1 MKKSLIIS
9 SLILVS
15 TVLSAKEYVYD
26 GSSYLHMN
34 QPIGDDVV
42 FALDSNGTVDTQG
55 RARFLFNGNAVH
67 SITTDASNKNSNFKL
82 WDLLFTVA
90 TVDIKSSSSDVV
102 AFNAQEEVN
111 LKGYTLENTPTGL
124 GELVF
129 TNSATVENGANP
141 FAIVNFTTL
150 SPTYASKIITRTNT
164 RFNGSVIKLA
174 DKCGLSIESGT
185 TEWNVSTLEWGGA
198 SSFVN
203 ISAGATLKNVINKS
217 FMFKKAEIAGSFVN
231 ETTSDVIFTATSIR
245 PTNVSGDVFSKGR
258 IKIWGSVNISG
269 SMSYVFSNE
278 YAKNIL
284 LARETDNKGNITNVA
299 NVTLDGKDVLSR
311 LIVSSEDAYN
321 KASDKSQYIVR
332 DENGSTV
339 YYKKDYAEFVI
350 NGYSSNI
357 RINVN
362 ADNAFKLFFSSGDVL
377 TLNIASDATLTLAG
391 ITNVMSSNPVITINN
406 FENDSIFMFESAL
419 EKYDLITDIKAITA
433 DGETFNKQDISLVA
447 DVYNGQA
454 GYWLTVPALAV
465 PEPAEWAMI
474 FGGIALGLAIY
485 RRRK

>member
-1 MKKSLIIS
+1 MKKSLIVS
-9 SLILVS
+9 SLLIAS
-15 TVLSAKEYVYD
+15 TALFAKQYVYD

-34 QPIGDDVV
+34 QPTEDDVV
-42 FALDSNGTVDTQG
+42 FALDSNGTVDSQG

-67 SITTDASNKNSNFKL
+67 SITTDASNKTDSFKL

-111 LKGYTLENTPTGL
+111 LRGYTLENTPTGL

-129 TNSATVENGANP
+129 TNTATVEDGANP
-141 FAIVNFTTL
+141 YAIVNFTTL
-150 SPTYASKIITRTNT
+150 SPVYASKIITRTNT
-164 RFNGSVIKLA
+164 RMNGNKISLA
-174 DKCGLSIESGT
+174 DSCGLSIESGT

-198 SSFVN
+198 RSFVN
-203 ISAGATLKNVINKS
+203 ISAGATLKNVIASS
-217 FMFKKAEIAGSFVN
+217 FTFKKAEIAGSFVN
-231 ETTSDVIFTATSIR
+231 ETTNDVNFKATSDR
-245 PTNVSGDVFSKGR
+245 PTNVSGDVLSKGR
-258 IKIWGSVNISG
+258 IRIMGTVNITG
-269 SMSYVFSNE
+269 SMSYVFSDSS
-278 YAKNIL
+278 KNIL
-284 LARETDNKGNITNVA
+284 LSRETDKNGNVINVA
-299 NVTLDGKDVLSR
+299 NLTLDGKDVCSR
-311 LIVSSEDAYN
+311 LIVSSEESYN
-321 KASDKSQYIVR
+321 NATDKSQYIVR

-350 NGYSSNI
+350 NGLSSNI
-357 RINVN
+357 TINVN
-362 ADNAFKLFFSSGDVL
+362 ADNAFKLFFSGGDVL

-406 FENDSIFMFESAL
+406 FENDSVFMFESAL
-419 EKYDLITDIKAITA
+419 GKYDLITDIKATTA
-433 DGETFNKQDISLVA
+433 DGEVFNKEDLSLVA

-474 FGGIALGLAIY
+474 FGGIALALAVY

>member
-1 MKKSLIIS
+1 MKKSLIVS
-9 SLILVS
+9 SLLIAS
-15 TVLSAKEYVYD
+15 TALFAKQYVYD

-34 QPIGDDVV
+34 QPTDDDVV
-42 FALDSNGTVDTQG
+42 FALDSNGTVDSQG

-67 SITTDASNKNSNFKL
+67 SITTDASNKTDSFKL

-111 LKGYTLENTPTGL
+111 LRGYDLGNTPTGL

-129 TNSATVENGANP
+129 TNTATVEDGANP

-150 SPTYASKIITRTNT
+150 SPVYASKIITRTNT
-164 RFNGSVIKLA
+164 RMNGNKIGLA
-174 DKCGLSIESGT
+174 DNCGLSIESGT

-198 SSFVN
+198 RSFVN
-203 ISAGATLKNVINKS
+203 ISAGATLKNVIASS
-217 FMFKKAEIAGSFVN
+217 FTFKKAEIAGSFVN
-231 ETTSDVIFTATSIR
+231 ETTNDVNFKATSDR
-245 PTNVSGDVFSKGR
+245 PTNVSGDVLSKGR
-258 IKIWGSVNISG
+258 IRIMGTVNITG
-269 SMSYVFSNE
+269 SMSYVFSDSS
-278 YAKNIL
+278 KNIL
-284 LARETDNKGNITNVA
+284 LSRETDKNGNVINVA
-299 NVTLDGKDVLSR
+299 NLTLDGKDVLSR
-311 LIVSSEDAYN
+311 LIVSSEESYN
-321 KASDKSQYIVR
+321 NATDKSQYIVR

-350 NGYSSNI
+350 NGLSSNI
-357 RINVN
+357 TINVN
-362 ADNAFKLFFSSGDVL
+362 ADNAFKLFFSAGDVL

-391 ITNVMSSNPVITINN
+391 ITDVMSSNPVITINN
-406 FENDSIFMFESAL
+406 FENDSMFMLESAL
-419 EKYDLITDIKAITA
+419 GKYDLIADIKATTA
-433 DGETFNKQDISLVA
+433 DGEVFNKEDISLVA
-447 DVYNGQA
+447 DTYNGQA

-474 FGGIALGLAIY
+474 FGGIALALAVY